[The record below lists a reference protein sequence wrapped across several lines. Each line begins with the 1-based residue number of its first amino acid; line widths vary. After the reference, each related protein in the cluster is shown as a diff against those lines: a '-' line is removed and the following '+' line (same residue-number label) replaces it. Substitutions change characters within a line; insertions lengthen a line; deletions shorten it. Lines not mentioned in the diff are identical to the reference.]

1 MAGLPAP
8 RLVSCGACLPNSREW
23 WVKGISPKSLKV
35 LEQEPLGT
43 ISFLGLCFRVVV
55 TGLSWPLPSKTQQIP
70 WGTQNRARG
79 FLVRWENSGPPI
91 GWRFQWGVQLHIV
104 AGNTIWSWG
113 KKEIQASLPTGTP
126 AGTEMA
132 NEETEHLS
140 ERWKGY
146 EDGKCRLLLG
156 MWEKKYFGGA
166 PVSESFIRVMIQWN
180 GASSLYWCQI
190 LY

>member
-23 WVKGISPKSLKV
+23 WVKDISPKSLKV
-35 LEQEPLGT
+35 LEQEPLGML
-43 ISFLGLCFRVVV
+43 SFLGLCFRVV

-79 FLVRWENSGPPI
+79 FLVRWEKFWATYRMEIPVRSSAPYC
-91 GWRFQWGVQLHIV
+91 GWKHNMELREKRDSSKSPNRHS
-104 AGNTIWSWG
+104 SWHWNG
-113 KKEIQASLPTGTP
+113 KWRDRTLES
-126 AGTEMA
+126 
-132 NEETEHLS
+132 
-140 ERWKGY
+140 WKGY

-180 GASSLYWCQI
+180 GASSLY
-190 LY
+190 